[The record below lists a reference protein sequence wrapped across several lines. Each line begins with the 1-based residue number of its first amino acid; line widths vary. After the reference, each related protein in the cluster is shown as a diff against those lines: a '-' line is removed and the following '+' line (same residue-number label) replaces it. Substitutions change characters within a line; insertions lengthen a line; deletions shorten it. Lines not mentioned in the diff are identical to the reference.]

1 MKYVLYASDSL
12 RPRQKIFDHTV
23 NLCTHMTSYLYIL
36 QLINPHKFGQ
46 LLSSARAKLE
56 KAHRIFETSMSAAT
70 YAQAGSSE
78 LARQCLQEGE
88 MGLDDLRR
96 KADKEGVYVEFS
108 QRIGPPAWELIDFL
122 RKRPDMIMAVLDVKD
137 TLFDQQGEQNAPKL
151 LQIIPYQIGIP
162 VILPHRNR
170 S

>member
-12 RPRQKIFDHTV
+12 RPRQKIFEHTV
-23 NLCTHMTSYLYIL
+23 NLCVQMTSYLHIL
-36 QLINPHKFGQ
+36 QLINPNKFRQ
-46 LLSSARAKLE
+46 LLTSARAKLE
-56 KAHRIFETSMSAAT
+56 MAHRMFETSMSAAT

-88 MGLDDLRR
+88 KGLDDLRR
-96 KADKEGVYVEFS
+96 KAEKEGVHAEFS

-137 TLFDQQGEQNAPKL
+137 TLSDQQKESRGPEL
-151 LQIIPYQIGIP
+151 LQIIPYQMGIP

-170 S
+170 